1 MSGLVNHTSSN
12 YLAGM
17 TVLSENIKALRRK
30 FANQTEFG
38 EKVGVGQSTVVR
50 WEKGSD
56 PKPEN
61 LLALASIADVTIE
74 QLITT
79 PLDAL
84 VAMGDKEGLPNE
96 ADFQQMIADALQE
109 VPPGTPLS
117 GYPPIVAS
125 SLRDRLALLLKHGGP
140 SDSSAAA
147 TAPGIGALSLA
158 PTKGGAKA
166 GPRNP

>member
-1 MSGLVNHTSSN
+1 MNHASSN

-17 TVLSENIKALRRK
+17 TVLSENIRALRRK

-38 EKVGVGQSTVVR
+38 EKVGVGQSTIVR

-84 VAMGDKEGLPNE
+84 VAASDGEGLPNE

-125 SLRDRLALLLKHGGP
+125 SLRDRLALLLKHGGQ
-140 SDSSAAA
+140 SGSSAAA
-147 TAPGIGALSLA
+147 TVHGIGALSLA
-158 PTKGGAKA
+158 PTKGSEKA